1 MKGSHWFIVFVV
13 IILGFTLLVELHT
26 PKKFSWVQSYNHT
39 DYNPFGCAIFDSIMS
54 RSMQGQYRYNVVRKT
69 FPQILNEH
77 RKERHGYIMLCQKSN
92 MSKCDVDAM
101 LSLANQGNYIL
112 LATESIKE
120 DSGYLANALHLSYSP
135 VDDYSYYQISFDI
148 SGDTPKRTLMW
159 DGDTMRYHPHKY
171 QLQRY
176 LTKSYFSEV
185 DSSFCKVLLSQ
196 YCVET
201 TKEVEKI
208 PVAVLLHYGKGVI
221 IVSANPLLFTNYN
234 MIYNG
239 PSLPFRLISEMGP
252 VPITRIET
260 GDNLNSGST
269 ASPFSYIATQP
280 PLRMAVSLAM
290 ITVLIFLLT
299 SARRRQWAIPVEKK
313 VKSQTLSF
321 VSHIGMLYYLYHD
334 NVDLIRKRMLYF
346 TDEIR
351 RDYHIEISDPSND
364 NIAAKKISQ
373 QTGVA
378 EGTVKSLLHQ
388 IHSEINDIDDE
399 DTKDLIDTMDDIIK
413 KGRV

>member
-1 MKGSHWFIVFVV
+1 MKGSHWFIVFII

-54 RSMQGQYRYNVVRKT
+54 RSMHGQYRYNVVRKT

-77 RKERHGYIMLCQKSN
+77 FEERHGYIMLSDQLN
-92 MSKCDVDAM
+92 MSKVDVDAM
-101 LSLANQGNYIL
+101 LSLANRGNYIL
-112 LATESIKE
+112 LAGESIKE
-120 DSGYLANALHLSYSP
+120 DSDYLAKALHLRYNQI
-135 VDDYSYYQISFDI
+135 DYSYYQSIFNADASVD
-148 SGDTPKRTLMW
+148 KRTLMW
-159 DGDTMRYHPHKY
+159 DGDTRRYHSHQY
-171 QLQRY
+171 QVQRY
-176 LTKSYFSEV
+176 LTRAYFREV
-185 DSSFCKVLLSQ
+185 DSVYCEVLLSQ

-239 PSLPFRLISEMGP
+239 PSLPFRLISVMGP
-252 VPITRIET
+252 VHITRLET
-260 GDNLNSGST
+260 RDNLNAGST
-269 ASPFSYIATQP
+269 ASPFSYITTQP
-280 PLRMAVSLAM
+280 PLSMAVSLAM

-334 NVDLIRKRMLYF
+334 NADLVRKRMFYF

-399 DTKDLIDTMDDIIK
+399 DAKDLIDTMDDIIK

>member
-54 RSMQGQYRYNVVRKT
+54 RSMHGQYRYNVVRKT

-77 RKERHGYIMLCQKSN
+77 FEERHGYIMLSDQLN
-92 MSKCDVDAM
+92 MSKVDVDAM
-101 LSLANQGNYIL
+101 LSLANRGNYIL
-112 LATESIKE
+112 LAGESIKE
-120 DSGYLANALHLSYSP
+120 DSDYLAKALHLRYNQI
-135 VDDYSYYQISFDI
+135 DYSYYQSIFNADASVD
-148 SGDTPKRTLMW
+148 KRTLMW
-159 DGDTMRYHPHKY
+159 DGDTRRYHSHQY
-171 QLQRY
+171 QVQRY
-176 LTKSYFSEV
+176 LTRAYFREV
-185 DSSFCKVLLSQ
+185 DSVYCEVLLSQ

-239 PSLPFRLISEMGP
+239 PSLPFRLISVMGP
-252 VPITRIET
+252 VHITRLET
-260 GDNLNSGST
+260 RDNLNAGST
-269 ASPFSYIATQP
+269 ASPFSYITTQP
-280 PLRMAVSLAM
+280 PLSMAVSLAM

-334 NVDLIRKRMLYF
+334 NADLVRKRMFYF

-378 EGTVKSLLHQ
+378 EGTVKLLLHQ

>member
-1 MKGSHWFIVFVV
+1 MKGSHWFIVFII

-54 RSMQGQYRYNVVRKT
+54 RSMHGQYRYNVVRKT

-77 RKERHGYIMLCQKSN
+77 FEERHGYIMLSDQLN
-92 MSKCDVDAM
+92 MSKVDVDAM
-101 LSLANQGNYIL
+101 LSLANRGNYIL
-112 LATESIKE
+112 LAGESIKE
-120 DSGYLANALHLSYSP
+120 DSDYLAKALHLRYNQI
-135 VDDYSYYQISFDI
+135 DYSYYQSIFNADASVD
-148 SGDTPKRTLMW
+148 KRTLMW
-159 DGDTMRYHPHKY
+159 DGDTRRYHSHQY
-171 QLQRY
+171 QVQRY
-176 LTKSYFSEV
+176 LTRAYFREV
-185 DSSFCKVLLSQ
+185 DSVYCEVLLSQ

-399 DTKDLIDTMDDIIK
+399 DAKDLIDTMDDIIK

>member
-1 MKGSHWFIVFVV
+1 MKGSHWFIVFII

-54 RSMQGQYRYNVVRKT
+54 RSMHGQYRYNVVRKT

-77 RKERHGYIMLCQKSN
+77 FEERHGYIMLSDQLN
-92 MSKCDVDAM
+92 MSKVDVDAM
-101 LSLANQGNYIL
+101 LSLANRGNYIL
-112 LATESIKE
+112 LAGESIKE
-120 DSGYLANALHLSYSP
+120 DSDYLAKALHLRYNQI
-135 VDDYSYYQISFDI
+135 DYSYYQSIFNADASVD
-148 SGDTPKRTLMW
+148 KRTLMW
-159 DGDTMRYHPHKY
+159 DGDTRRYHSHQY
-171 QLQRY
+171 QVQRY
-176 LTKSYFSEV
+176 LTRAYFREV
-185 DSSFCKVLLSQ
+185 DSVYCEVLLSQ

-239 PSLPFRLISEMGP
+239 PSLPFRLISVMGP
-252 VPITRIET
+252 VHITRLET
-260 GDNLNSGST
+260 RDNLNAGST
-269 ASPFSYIATQP
+269 ASPFSYITTQP
-280 PLRMAVSLAM
+280 PLSMAVSLAM

-378 EGTVKSLLHQ
+378 EGTVKLLLHQ

>member
-1 MKGSHWFIVFVV
+1 MKGSHWFIVFII

-54 RSMQGQYRYNVVRKT
+54 RSMHGQYRYNVVRKT

-77 RKERHGYIMLCQKSN
+77 FEERHGYIMLSDQLN
-92 MSKCDVDAM
+92 MSKVDVDAM
-101 LSLANQGNYIL
+101 LSLANRGNYIL
-112 LATESIKE
+112 LAGESIKE
-120 DSGYLANALHLSYSP
+120 DSDYLAKALHLRYNQI
-135 VDDYSYYQISFDI
+135 DYSYYQSIFNADASVD
-148 SGDTPKRTLMW
+148 KRTLMW
-159 DGDTMRYHPHKY
+159 DGDTRRYHSHQY
-171 QLQRY
+171 QVQRY
-176 LTKSYFSEV
+176 LTRAYFREV
-185 DSSFCKVLLSQ
+185 DSFYCEVLLSQ

-239 PSLPFRLISEMGP
+239 PSLPFRLISVMGP
-252 VPITRIET
+252 VHITRLET
-260 GDNLNSGST
+260 RDNLNAGST
-269 ASPFSYIATQP
+269 ASPFSYITTQP
-280 PLRMAVSLAM
+280 PLSMAVSLAM

-334 NVDLIRKRMLYF
+334 NADLVRKRMFYF

-378 EGTVKSLLHQ
+378 EGTVKLLLHQ

>member
-1 MKGSHWFIVFVV
+1 MKGSHWFIVFII

-54 RSMQGQYRYNVVRKT
+54 RSMHGQYRYNVVRKT

-77 RKERHGYIMLCQKSN
+77 FEERHGYIMLSDQLN
-92 MSKCDVDAM
+92 MSKVDVDAM
-101 LSLANQGNYIL
+101 LSLANRGNYIL
-112 LATESIKE
+112 LAGESIKE
-120 DSGYLANALHLSYSP
+120 DSDYLAKALHLRYNQI
-135 VDDYSYYQISFDI
+135 DYSYYQSIFNADASVD
-148 SGDTPKRTLMW
+148 KRTLMW
-159 DGDTMRYHPHKY
+159 DGDTRRYHSHQY
-171 QLQRY
+171 QVQRY
-176 LTKSYFSEV
+176 LTRAYFREV
-185 DSSFCKVLLSQ
+185 DSVYCEVLLSQ

-269 ASPFSYIATQP
+269 ASPFSYITTQP

-334 NVDLIRKRMLYF
+334 NADLVRKRMFYF

-378 EGTVKSLLHQ
+378 EGTVKLLLHQ

>member
-1 MKGSHWFIVFVV
+1 MKGSHWFIVFII

-54 RSMQGQYRYNVVRKT
+54 RSMHGQYRYNVVRKT

-77 RKERHGYIMLCQKSN
+77 FEERHGYIMLSDQLN
-92 MSKCDVDAM
+92 MSKVDVDAM
-101 LSLANQGNYIL
+101 LSLANRGNYIL
-112 LATESIKE
+112 LAGESIKE
-120 DSGYLANALHLSYSP
+120 DSDYLAKALHLRYNQI
-135 VDDYSYYQISFDI
+135 DYSYYQSIFNADASVD
-148 SGDTPKRTLMW
+148 KRTLMW
-159 DGDTMRYHPHKY
+159 DGDTRRYHSHQY
-171 QLQRY
+171 QVQRY
-176 LTKSYFSEV
+176 LTRAYFREV
-185 DSSFCKVLLSQ
+185 DSVYCEVLLSQ

-239 PSLPFRLISEMGP
+239 PSLPFRLISVMGP
-252 VPITRIET
+252 VHITRLET
-260 GDNLNSGST
+260 RDNLNAGST
-269 ASPFSYIATQP
+269 ASPFSYITTQP
-280 PLRMAVSLAM
+280 PLSMAVSLAM

-334 NVDLIRKRMLYF
+334 NADLVRKRMFYF

-378 EGTVKSLLHQ
+378 EGTVKLLLHQ